1 MNARHRR
8 SPLHQRDIEPLKF
21 FCSKSPPA
29 QSDPPQ
35 DPSDNEAAAAR
46 GGRDRDWNL
55 GFEPFSEEEFLLWLR
70 RRRQCVE
77 RAADEVRAVR
87 LRRGLD
93 AAATE
98 AAREEEARAQTGV
111 FVWSHSAAGV
121 WGVRAC
127 FRKTH
132 QEGEESRG
140 AGEDESER
148 M

>member
-8 SPLHQRDIEPLKF
+8 RPLHQKDIEPLKK

-46 GGRDRDWNL
+46 GRRDRDWNL
-55 GFEPFSEEEFLLWLR
+55 GEPFSEEEVLLRLK

-98 AAREEEARAQTGV
+98 AAREEEARAQSGV
-111 FVWSHSAAGV
+111 FVWSHTATGV
-121 WGVRAC
+121 GGVRAC
-127 FRKTH
+127 FRKKH

-140 AGEDESER
+140 AGEDESE
-148 M
+148 